1 MVSPVSYVLKTAASD
16 VLKCFRSF
24 FTIIPFFLTK
34 PVKASVK
41 AISRKFAAFLSA
53 SVFICF
59 TERSVAGVH
68 RTLKAYRISIRQR
81 FSHYTGFVIAFR
93 YFGSA
98 RNGKHNSISVS
109 GSARHSKQS
118 VSTFGANRSAIEY
131 QVQRRVVT
139 LVMTIIG
146 ALMTAKIL
154 FCVRHSSK
162 KRSG

>member
-1 MVSPVSYVLKTAASD
+1 MLLPVSYVSKIALTD
-16 VLKCFRSF
+16 VLKGFSSF

-34 PVKASVK
+34 PVKARLE
-41 AISRKFAAFLSA
+41 AISQKFAAFLS
-53 SVFICF
+53 VTDFIRF
-59 TERSVAGVH
+59 TERSLHSVH
-68 RTLKAYRISIRQR
+68 RTSKDDRANIRQR